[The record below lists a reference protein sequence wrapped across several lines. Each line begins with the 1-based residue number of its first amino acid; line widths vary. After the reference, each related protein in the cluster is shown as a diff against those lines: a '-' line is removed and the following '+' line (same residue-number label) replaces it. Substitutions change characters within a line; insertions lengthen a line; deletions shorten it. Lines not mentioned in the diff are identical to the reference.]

1 MNTGKK
7 LFLCAGLLAFFLSV
21 SAQSYSLRTN
31 VIGLATTNLNL
42 EASMT
47 LNRKWSLHLPVQ
59 YNPFKFGR
67 NRQFRNFY
75 AAPGVRYWLLES
87 YMGGF
92 IGMYGTAGTYSVGNL
107 FGNKYRYEGEG
118 YGVGLSIG
126 KAYQIGRRWNL
137 EWEAG
142 AGAVWL
148 AYDKYLCKRCG
159 DLVGQE
165 YGWHFLPTV
174 QLSMSCIFLSG
185 KDEDYKTY
193 HTVCT
198 ALGPAPFLRIG
209 APSGTRAHFAAR
221 GEGGDNGYGLQGAG
235 TDSMDRR
242 QG

>member
-1 MNTGKK
+1 MRMNTGKK

-107 FGNKYRYEGEG
+107 FGNK
-118 YGVGLSIG
+118 L
-126 KAYQIGRRWNL
+126 W
-137 EWEAG
+137 
-142 AGAVWL
+142 
-148 AYDKYLCKRCG
+148 
-159 DLVGQE
+159 
-165 YGWHFLPTV
+165 
-174 QLSMSCIFLSG
+174 
-185 KDEDYKTY
+185 
-193 HTVCT
+193 
-198 ALGPAPFLRIG
+198 
-209 APSGTRAHFAAR
+209 GTER
-221 GEGGDNGYGLQGAG
+221 NVY
-235 TDSMDRR
+235 
-242 QG
+242 

>member
-59 YNPFKFGR
+59 YNPFKVGR

-92 IGMYGTAGTYSVGNL
+92 IGMHVRYGRHLQRGEPVRQQVPLRGGRLRSR
-107 FGNKYRYEGEG
+107 FKYREG
-118 YGVGLSIG
+118 LPDRQ
-126 KAYQIGRRWNL
+126 AL
-137 EWEAG
+137 E
-142 AGAVWL
+142 
-148 AYDKYLCKRCG
+148 
-159 DLVGQE
+159 
-165 YGWHFLPTV
+165 P
-174 QLSMSCIFLSG
+174 
-185 KDEDYKTY
+185 
-193 HTVCT
+193 
-198 ALGPAPFLRIG
+198 
-209 APSGTRAHFAAR
+209 
-221 GEGGDNGYGLQGAG
+221 
-235 TDSMDRR
+235 
-242 QG
+242 

>member
-67 NRQFRNFY
+67 NR
-75 AAPGVRYWLLES
+75 
-87 YMGGF
+87 
-92 IGMYGTAGTYSVGNL
+92 
-107 FGNKYRYEGEG
+107 
-118 YGVGLSIG
+118 
-126 KAYQIGRRWNL
+126 WNL

-165 YGWHFLPTV
+165 YGWHFLPTRA
-174 QLSMSCIFLSG
+174 
-185 KDEDYKTY
+185 
-193 HTVCT
+193 
-198 ALGPAPFLRIG
+198 ALNVVYLF
-209 APSGTRAHFAAR
+209 
-221 GEGGDNGYGLQGAG
+221 
-235 TDSMDRR
+235 
-242 QG
+242 

>member
-1 MNTGKK
+1 MRMNTGKK

-92 IGMYGTAGTYSVGNL
+92 IGMYGTAGTYSVGKL

-165 YGWHFLPTV
+165 YGWHFLPTRA
-174 QLSMSCIFLSG
+174 
-185 KDEDYKTY
+185 
-193 HTVCT
+193 
-198 ALGPAPFLRIG
+198 ALNVVYLF
-209 APSGTRAHFAAR
+209 
-221 GEGGDNGYGLQGAG
+221 
-235 TDSMDRR
+235 
-242 QG
+242 

>member
-1 MNTGKK
+1 MRMNTGKK

-142 AGAVWL
+142 V
-148 AYDKYLCKRCG
+148 
-159 DLVGQE
+159 
-165 YGWHFLPTV
+165 
-174 QLSMSCIFLSG
+174 
-185 KDEDYKTY
+185 
-193 HTVCT
+193 
-198 ALGPAPFLRIG
+198 
-209 APSGTRAHFAAR
+209 
-221 GEGGDNGYGLQGAG
+221 
-235 TDSMDRR
+235 
-242 QG
+242 

>member
-1 MNTGKK
+1 MRMNTGKK

-59 YNPFKFGR
+59 YNPFKFGS

-75 AAPGVRYWLLES
+75 AAPGARYWLLES

-92 IGMYGTAGTYSVGNL
+92 IGMYGTAGMYSVGNL
-107 FGNKYRYEGEG
+107 FGSKYRYEGEG
-118 YGVGLSIG
+118 YGVGLSVG

-137 EWEAG
+137 EWEVG

-159 DLVGQE
+159 DLVDND
-165 YGWHFLPTV
+165 YGWHFLPTRA
-174 QLSMSCIFLSG
+174 
-185 KDEDYKTY
+185 
-193 HTVCT
+193 
-198 ALGPAPFLRIG
+198 ALNLVYLF
-209 APSGTRAHFAAR
+209 
-221 GEGGDNGYGLQGAG
+221 
-235 TDSMDRR
+235 
-242 QG
+242 

>member
-1 MNTGKK
+1 MEIQGKVIAVLPIKDGVGKTSGNEWKSREFVLETEESRPQSLCLQLMGGDRHQSKGGMRMNTGKK

-165 YGWHFLPTV
+165 YGWHFLPTRA
-174 QLSMSCIFLSG
+174 
-185 KDEDYKTY
+185 
-193 HTVCT
+193 
-198 ALGPAPFLRIG
+198 ALNVVYLF
-209 APSGTRAHFAAR
+209 
-221 GEGGDNGYGLQGAG
+221 
-235 TDSMDRR
+235 
-242 QG
+242 

>member
-92 IGMYGTAGTYSVGNL
+92 IGMYTVRPAPTAWGTCSATSTAT
-107 FGNKYRYEGEG
+107 R
-118 YGVGLSIG
+118 G
-126 KAYQIGRRWNL
+126 KAT
-137 EWEAG
+137 E
-142 AGAVWL
+142 
-148 AYDKYLCKRCG
+148 
-159 DLVGQE
+159 
-165 YGWHFLPTV
+165 
-174 QLSMSCIFLSG
+174 
-185 KDEDYKTY
+185 
-193 HTVCT
+193 
-198 ALGPAPFLRIG
+198 
-209 APSGTRAHFAAR
+209 
-221 GEGGDNGYGLQGAG
+221 
-235 TDSMDRR
+235 
-242 QG
+242 

>member
-1 MNTGKK
+1 MRMNTGKK

-92 IGMYGTAGTYSVGNL
+92 IGMYGTAGTFSVGN
-107 FGNKYRYEGEG
+107 
-118 YGVGLSIG
+118 
-126 KAYQIGRRWNL
+126 QIGRRWNL

-165 YGWHFLPTV
+165 YGWHFLPTRA
-174 QLSMSCIFLSG
+174 
-185 KDEDYKTY
+185 
-193 HTVCT
+193 
-198 ALGPAPFLRIG
+198 ALNVVYLF
-209 APSGTRAHFAAR
+209 
-221 GEGGDNGYGLQGAG
+221 
-235 TDSMDRR
+235 
-242 QG
+242 